1 MKKKETNKTWQTLF
15 LDLIKNYPNGI
26 VKIPYEW
33 QKTISLQTLSV
44 ASIHVSFITETYVVS
59 VETNT
64 QIPITDLSE
73 IQYRE
78 LYLWLDLYT
87 KHCLLKKK

>member
-1 MKKKETNKTWQTLF
+1 MKKKETYTWQTLF
-15 LDLIKNYPNGI
+15 LDLIKTYPNGI

-33 QKTISLQTLSV
+33 QKTISLQTLNLP
-44 ASIHVSFITETYVVS
+44 SIHVSFITETYVVS

-78 LYLWLDLYT
+78 IYLWLDLYT
-87 KHCLLKKK
+87 KYCLLKEK